1 MRNNPELPMR
11 PHRLLLPLLM
21 SLLIGCQSQHAP
33 QNRDQ
38 VQPRKPVPTTVPSQQ
53 TAAEA
58 QTGDPAVMRFQAQML
73 ESYAQAIT
81 NAPTREAQLSAL
93 QRLWQHMR
101 DQNYTYDLKATRISD
116 GAAVAAPATS
126 TERLQI
132 AMTIYQANRKL
143 YDFTFQPIENQD
155 LASLTQGG
163 T

>member
-1 MRNNPELPMR
+1 MRYLGLIIPAMA
-11 PHRLLLPLLM
+11 M
-21 SLLIGCQSQHAP
+21 LLIGCQHQQRERSRGTTAP
-33 QNRDQ
+33 SATIRDT
-38 VQPRKPVPTTVPSQQ
+38 VPTTVPSKQ

-58 QTGDPAVMRFQAQML
+58 QSDDPNVIRFQTQTL

-101 DQNYTYDLKATRISD
+101 DQNYTYHLQTTRLSD

-126 TERLQI
+126 TERLQATLSI
-132 AMTIYQANRKL
+132 FQASRKL
-143 YDFTFQPIENQD
+143 HEFTFQPIENQD

-163 T
+163 I